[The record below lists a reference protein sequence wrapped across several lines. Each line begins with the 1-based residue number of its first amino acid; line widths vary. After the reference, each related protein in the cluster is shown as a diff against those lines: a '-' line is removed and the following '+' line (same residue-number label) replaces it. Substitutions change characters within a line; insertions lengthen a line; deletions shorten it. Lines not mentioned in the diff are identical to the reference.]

1 MLTAC
6 DLSSL
11 MNNGGGDKEPAQSQ
25 EKSINVKELAF
36 KVVDFVSIFPEIG
49 DELNMSDY
57 VKFDAGTGYSLDQFT
72 FESTQPDV
80 ISINNYHAQ
89 CLKQGYA
96 GIKVGHPD
104 LGDRKIEISCYVGS
118 IAGTYRMDSSSFRD
132 AVKLEIVEGTE
143 GYNFTLDVV
152 NNGKKFNKRDIVDY
166 SGGGSLTKNLSPFL
180 PMNFADAAPS
190 SFEPVGSFLIDLV
203 GQENLGEFK
212 DLTDNV
218 YGFMAADP
226 TEGVIIKMRFNES
239 FVDLIAQ

>member
-118 IAGTYRMDSSSFRD
+118 IAGSYTIDYPSSSKGV
-132 AVKLEIVEGTE
+132 VKLDIEEGTA
-143 GYNFTLDVV
+143 GYNFTLKVTPNDRHNVPAYD
-152 NNGKKFNKRDIVDY
+152 G
-166 SGGGSLTKNLSPFL
+166 SGSITKNISPFL

-190 SFEPVGSFLIDLV
+190 SFETIGSFLIDLV

-212 DLTDNV
+212 DLADNV

-226 TEGVIIKMRFNES
+226 SDGVIIKMRFNNQ
-239 FVDLIAQ
+239 FVDLIAK